1 MMDELFEG
9 EDLGGED
16 ERRIAECEDMR
27 TLVMPLFCREE
38 KSTAQVGL
46 IEKGVRGVG
55 RGDTE

>member
-9 EDLGGED
+9 ENLGGED
-16 ERRIAECEDMR
+16 ERRTGECEDMR

-46 IEKGVRGVG
+46 IEKGVR
-55 RGDTE
+55 E